1 MSRSLRCGLRA
12 RLCDKFSVSSS
23 STAAA
28 AAAAAGV
35 LNHRSV
41 KSADLSRATD
51 PSCDQSAPPL
61 C

>member
-23 STAAA
+23 ST